1 MNVAVEHISTDQ
13 PPDEAKARDLDY
25 GWQSGNQIELLENG
39 EAYFPK
45 VFEALRAARREI
57 LLETFILF
65 EDKVGHELQGILIE
79 AAERG
84 VKVVVSLD
92 GFGCGEL
99 SPTFLGELAA
109 AGVTVQMFDPASKT
123 LGFRTNWFRRL
134 HRKIVVVDAEVAF
147 IGGINFSADH
157 LGDFGPEA
165 KQDYAVQVIGP
176 AVADLHHFALTDRKS
191 VV

>member
-1 MNVAVEHISTDQ
+1 MNVAVEHIATDQ

-45 VFEALRAARREI
+45 VFEAMRGAQREI

-79 AAERG
+79 AAQRG

-92 GFGCGEL
+92 GFGCGEQI
-99 SPTFLGELAA
+99 GR
-109 AGVTVQMFDPASKT
+109 ASCRERV
-123 LGFRTNWFRRL
+123 F
-134 HRKIVVVDAEVAF
+134 
-147 IGGINFSADH
+147 
-157 LGDFGPEA
+157 
-165 KQDYAVQVIGP
+165 
-176 AVADLHHFALTDRKS
+176 
-191 VV
+191 